1 VQTTDST
8 VALTTSS
15 SSSVYGQAVTLTATV
30 NLTLSGT
37 KTIAGTVTFLD
48 GSTVLA
54 SDVPVSASGQATFS
68 TSGLKAGTHA
78 LLAKYSSATGTLS
91 TSGALSQVVNPLA
104 VKLSG
109 SRPYDGT
116 TTAAAGILSI
126 ANLVGSDQVTL
137 SGSAILA
144 GANVSSQA
152 ISSFTGLHLGGT
164 AAANYTLTGASGSVT
179 IVSSLVTVGDAGFEQ
194 PNAGPAGAW
203 RSFIYDPT
211 GTAWSFAG
219 TAGVA
224 ANGSGFTDG
233 NPPAPEG
240 AQVAFLQ
247 ETGSFSQRVA
257 DWAAGS
263 YVITFDAAQRGG
275 RSHQNFEVLVDGTV
289 VGTFKPTG
297 TSYQTYTTAAF
308 TLTAGAHTIEFL
320 GLNTAGGDNTALLDA
335 VSVATAMR

>member
-1 VQTTDST
+1 
-8 VALTTSS
+8 LE
-15 SSSVYGQAVTLTATV
+15 
-30 NLTLSGT
+30 
-37 KTIAGTVTFLD
+37 
-48 GSTVLA
+48 
-54 SDVPVSASGQATFS
+54 
-68 TSGLKAGTHA
+68 
-78 LLAKYSSATGTLS
+78 
-91 TSGALSQVVNPLA
+91 
-104 VKLSG
+104 
-109 SRPYDGT
+109 
-116 TTAAAGILSI
+116 
-126 ANLVGSDQVTL
+126 
-137 SGSAILA
+137 LA
-144 GANVSSQA
+144 GS
-152 ISSFTGLHLGGT
+152 

-179 IVSSLVTVGDAGFEQ
+179 IFVGSPTVGDAGFEQ
-194 PNAGPAGAW
+194 PNAGPVGAW

-263 YVITFDAAQRGG
+263 YAITFDAAQRGG

-289 VGTFKPTG
+289 VGTLKPTG

-320 GLNTAGGDNTALLDA
+320 GLNTAGGDNTAFVDA
-335 VSVATAMR
+335 ISVATAMP